1 MSASFAAAVFLNSL
15 WESTVFAAVAAALLA
30 VLQPKSAAV
39 RHRVWTV
46 VLLKFA
52 VPTEVLFA
60 ALQPIELVLRQVME
74 VPVVARP
81 ALAAAA
87 RALVIVDP
95 ATPIPATWLG
105 AGLAIWTAGAMLTV
119 LPATIGLRRLARE
132 IAGTPDAAPA
142 RELRLLARAVR
153 LSGCTRPV
161 RVHVSSTAATVM
173 VVGWR
178 RPVVVI
184 PAAIAAALSDG
195 ELTAVLVHELTHVRR
210 GDTAVGLATTIAV
223 AVCWMHPAVWWLSR
237 VVEREGEF
245 ACDDAALASGESRD
259 DFSRGLAKVVQAGF
273 AGVPMGLSR
282 AGAGDIAQRLHR
294 IVTGRADHDGAWTS
308 AAASA
313 MLVVLLVALTA
324 VANPCLR

>member
-1 MSASFAAAVFLNSL
+1 MTASFVAATFLNSL
-15 WESTVFAAVAAALLA
+15 WESTVFAALAAALLG
-30 VLQPKSAAV
+30 VLRPRSAAV

-60 ALQPIELVLRQVME
+60 LLQPVELVLRQVME
-74 VPVVARP
+74 VPVVVRP

-87 RALVIVDP
+87 RALVLVDP
-95 ATPIPATWLG
+95 ATAMPATWLG
-105 AGLAIWTAGAMLTV
+105 AGVALWLGGAMLTV
-119 LPATIGLRRLARE
+119 FPTAIGLRRLARE
-132 IAGTPDAAPA
+132 MAGASDDAPA
-142 RELRLLARAVR
+142 RETRVLARAVR
-153 LSGCTRPV
+153 LTGCARPV

-173 VVGWR
+173 VAGWR

-184 PAAIAAALSDG
+184 PAPIAAALSDG

-210 GDTAVGLATTIAV
+210 GDTAVSLATMVAV

-245 ACDDAALASGESRD
+245 ACDDAAMATGESRD

-273 AGVPMGLSR
+273 AGAPLGLSR

-294 IVTGRADHDGAWTS
+294 IVTGRADRDGAWTS